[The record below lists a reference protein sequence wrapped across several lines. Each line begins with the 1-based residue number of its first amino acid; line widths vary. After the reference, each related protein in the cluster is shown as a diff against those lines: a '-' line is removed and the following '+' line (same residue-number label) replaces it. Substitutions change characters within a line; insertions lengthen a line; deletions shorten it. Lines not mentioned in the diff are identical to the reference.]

1 MCTRAFR
8 PEGDTGASLGTTC
21 AFLHGSISLRD
32 RSVFPLGIFG
42 FEEPLSKS
50 VVEAQLHVPTVL
62 YLFYTT
68 VSNTTLQL
76 LVTLSKS

>member
-1 MCTRAFR
+1 M
-8 PEGDTGASLGTTC
+8 
-21 AFLHGSISLRD
+21 
-32 RSVFPLGIFG
+32 FPLGIFG